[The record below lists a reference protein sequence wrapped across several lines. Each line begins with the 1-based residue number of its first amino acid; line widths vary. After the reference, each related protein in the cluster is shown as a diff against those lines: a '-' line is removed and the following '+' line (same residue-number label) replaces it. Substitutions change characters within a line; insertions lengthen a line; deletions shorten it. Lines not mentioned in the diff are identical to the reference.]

1 VRPLAWCSRP
11 RSESAS
17 PGGALIP
24 INRHRLWQLGA
35 DALLIALAWYAAW
48 IVRFDSLDVPVFYE
62 PYLSWET
69 ILLVVGIKLT
79 IFVGFGFYNRWWRY
93 VSMRDMWRAAL
104 GAVVASLATYLL
116 FYFVSIHEVRLP
128 RSVAALDVLL
138 LLGFVATS
146 RMLARTVIERPAPGS
161 LVAHGKEVLVVGAGD
176 AGQLVIREMLKSRA
190 YTPIGLIDD
199 DPRKKNLRVHG
210 IRVLGTSDELPHI
223 LRDRKPDELLIAIP
237 SASGEVRQRIVN
249 AARDGSV
256 AVKTLP
262 GLYEL
267 ISGDHDLAAQIRP
280 VQVEDVLGREPIEV
294 DLEAISSYLAG
305 ETVLVTGAGGSIGAE
320 LCRQI
325 ARTGP
330 QRLILVDLA
339 ETAMFEIERELVDER
354 GFPAAVPVLADV
366 GNRQKM
372 RQLFERYRPGVV
384 FHAAAY
390 KHVPLMEANPLE
402 SVRNNVLGTKV
413 VADVAAEYGARRFV
427 LISTDKAL
435 NPSAVYGQCKGI
447 CEWIV
452 EAYGAR
458 RDVPTSFTAVRFGNV
473 LGSSGSVIPIF
484 RRQIAKGGPVTV
496 THPEMTRYFMTIP
509 ESVSLVIQA
518 GAIGGRGEIFVLDM
532 GEPVKILE
540 LARNMI
546 RLSGKEPDRDVPIE
560 FIGARAGEKLHEE
573 LWGRGE
579 TVGETSHPKIK
590 RATRS
595 PIDAAWLDDELAVLG
610 RLVEEGETL
619 ELVSRLSAIVR
630 EPRRVAVHQR
640 ETVS

>member
-1 VRPLAWCSRP
+1 M
-11 RSESAS
+11 
-17 PGGALIP
+17 IP

-93 VSMRDMWRAAL
+93 VSMRDMWRAVL

-138 LLGFVATS
+138 LLGVVATS
-146 RMLARTVIERPAPGS
+146 RMLARTVIERPGPGS

-249 AARDGSV
+249 AARDGGV
-256 AVKTLP
+256 PVKTLP

-267 ISGDHDLAAQIRP
+267 IAGDHDLAAQIRP

-413 VADVAAEYGARRFV
+413 VADVAAEFGARRFV

-458 RDVPTSFTAVRFGNV
+458 GDVPTSFTAVRFGNV

-509 ESVSLVIQA
+509 EAVSLVIQA

-532 GEPVKILE
+532 GEPVKILD

-573 LWGRGE
+573 LWGAGE
-579 TVGETSHPKIK
+579 TVGDTSHPKIS
-590 RATRS
+590 RATR
-595 PIDAAWLDDELAVLG
+595 PAIDAAWLDEELGVLE
-610 RLVEEGETL
+610 RFVEEGDTL

-630 EPRRVAVHQR
+630 EPRRAGVEER

>member
-1 VRPLAWCSRP
+1 MFPV
-11 RSESAS
+11 
-17 PGGALIP
+17 
-24 INRHRLWQLGA
+24 NRHRLWQLGA

-48 IVRFDSLDVPVFYE
+48 KVRFDFLDVPVFYE

-69 ILLVVGIKLT
+69 ILLVVGIKLSV
-79 IFVGFGFYNRWWRY
+79 FVGFGFYNRWWRY

-104 GAVVASLATYLL
+104 GAVVASFLTYLL

-128 RSVAALDVLL
+128 RSVAVLDTLILLAL
-138 LLGFVATS
+138 VATS

-161 LVAHGKEVLVVGAGD
+161 LVARGKEVVVVGAGD

-210 IRVLGTSDELPHI
+210 VRVLGTSDELPHI
-223 LRDRKPDELLIAIP
+223 LRDRRPDELLIAIP
-237 SASGEVRQRIVN
+237 SASGDVRQRIVN
-249 AARDGSV
+249 IARDGGV
-256 AVKTLP
+256 PVKTLP

-267 ISGDHDLAAQIRP
+267 IAGDHDLAAQIRP
-280 VQVEDVLGREPIEV
+280 VQVEDVLGREQIEV
-294 DLEAISSYLAG
+294 DLAAISSYLAG

-330 QRLILVDLA
+330 KRLILVDLA
-339 ETAMFEIERELVDER
+339 ETALFEIERELVDDR
-354 GFPAAVPVLADV
+354 DFPASVPVLADV
-366 GNRQKM
+366 GNRRKM

-402 SVRNNVLGTKV
+402 SVRNNVLGTKI
-413 VADVAAEYGARRFV
+413 VAEVAVEYGARRFV
-427 LISTDKAL
+427 LVSTDKAL
-435 NPSAVYGQCKGI
+435 NPSAVYGQCKGL

-458 RDVPTSFTAVRFGNV
+458 RDVPALFAAVRFGNV

-509 ESVSLVIQA
+509 EAVSLVVQA

-532 GEPVKILE
+532 GEPVRILD

-546 RLSGKEPDRDVPIE
+546 RLSGKEPDRDVAID

-573 LWGRGE
+573 LWGEGE

-590 RATRS
+590 RATRP
-595 PIDAAWLDDELAVLG
+595 PIDAAWLDDELAVLE
-610 RLVEEGETL
+610 RLVEEGDTL

-630 EPRRVAVHQR
+630 EPRRAAVEHR

>member
-1 VRPLAWCSRP
+1 MFPV
-11 RSESAS
+11 
-17 PGGALIP
+17 
-24 INRHRLWQLGA
+24 NRHRLWQLGA

-48 IVRFDSLDVPVFYE
+48 KVRFDFLDVPVFYE

-69 ILLVVGIKLT
+69 ILLVVGIKLSV
-79 IFVGFGFYNRWWRY
+79 FVGFGFYNRWWRY

-104 GAVVASLATYLL
+104 GAVVASFLTYLL

-128 RSVAALDVLL
+128 RSVAVLDTLILLAL
-138 LLGFVATS
+138 VATS

-161 LVAHGKEVLVVGAGD
+161 LVARGKEVVVVGAGD

-210 IRVLGTSDELPHI
+210 VRVLGTSDELPHI
-223 LRDRKPDELLIAIP
+223 LRDRRPDELLIAIP
-237 SASGEVRQRIVN
+237 SASGDVRQRIVN
-249 AARDGSV
+249 IARDGGV
-256 AVKTLP
+256 PVKTLP

-267 ISGDHDLAAQIRP
+267 IAGDHDLAAQIRP
-280 VQVEDVLGREPIEV
+280 VQVEDVLGREQIEV
-294 DLEAISSYLAG
+294 DLAAISSYLAG

-330 QRLILVDLA
+330 KRLILVDLA
-339 ETAMFEIERELVDER
+339 ETALFEIERELVDDR
-354 GFPAAVPVLADV
+354 DFPASVPVLADV
-366 GNRQKM
+366 GNRRKM

-402 SVRNNVLGTKV
+402 SVRNNVLGTKI
-413 VADVAAEYGARRFV
+413 VAEVAVEYGARRFV
-427 LISTDKAL
+427 LVSTDKAL
-435 NPSAVYGQCKGI
+435 NPSAVYGQCKGL

-458 RDVPTSFTAVRFGNV
+458 RDVPALFAAVRFGNV

-509 ESVSLVIQA
+509 EAVSLVVQA

-532 GEPVKILE
+532 GEPVRILD

-546 RLSGKEPDRDVPIE
+546 RLSGKEPDRDVAID

-573 LWGRGE
+573 LWGEGE

-590 RATRS
+590 RATRP
-595 PIDAAWLDDELAVLG
+595 PIDAAWLDDELAVLE
-610 RLVEEGETL
+610 RLVEEGDTL

-630 EPRRVAVHQR
+630 EPRRAAVEQR

>member
-1 VRPLAWCSRP
+1 V
-11 RSESAS
+11 
-17 PGGALIP
+17 IP

-35 DALLIALAWYAAW
+35 DAVLIALAWYAAW
-48 IVRFDSLDVPVFYE
+48 IVRFDSPDVPVFYE
-62 PYLSWET
+62 PYLRWET

-104 GAVVASLATYLL
+104 GAVVASLFTYLL

-138 LLGFVATS
+138 LLAFVATS
-146 RMLARTVIERPAPGS
+146 RMLARTVIERPGPGS
-161 LVAHGKEVLVVGAGD
+161 LVAHGKDVLVVGAGD

-190 YTPIGLIDD
+190 YTPIGVIDD

-210 IRVLGTSDELPHI
+210 IRVLGTSSELPHI

-237 SASGEVRQRIVN
+237 SASGDVRQRIVN
-249 AARDGSV
+249 IARDGGV
-256 AVKTLP
+256 PVKTLP

-267 ISGDHDLAAQIRP
+267 IAGDHDLAAQIRP

-339 ETAMFEIERELVDER
+339 ETALFEIERELVDER
-354 GFPAAVPVLADV
+354 GFPASVPVLADI

-372 RQLFERYRPGVV
+372 RQLFERYRPGVI

-413 VADVAAEYGARRFV
+413 VSDVAVEFGARRFV
-427 LISTDKAL
+427 LVSTDKAL
-435 NPSAVYGQCKGI
+435 NPAAVYGQCKGL

-458 RDVPTSFTAVRFGNV
+458 RDVPTFFTAVRFGNV
-473 LGSSGSVIPIF
+473 LGSAGSVIPIF

-509 ESVSLVIQA
+509 EAVSLVIQA

-532 GEPVKILE
+532 GEPVRILD

-573 LWGRGE
+573 LWGEGE
-579 TVGETSHPKIK
+579 TVGDTSHPKIN
-590 RATRS
+590 RATRA
-595 PIDAAWLDDELAVLG
+595 PVDRGWLEDELAALE
-610 RLVEEGETL
+610 RLVDEGDTL

-630 EPRRVAVHQR
+630 EPRRLPAAER